1 MKRSSIK
8 KLIIKNK
15 KAVIIVS
22 AVIIL
27 GGALV
32 LIKARKN
39 TELPTSNLES
49 IEGTVKLEKGEI
61 NQSII
66 VNGNVKSG
74 EVSNVSSSIAAK
86 VKSVNVK
93 VGDIVNAG
101 DVICVLDDSDI
112 VKEIENKTKELE
124 EQRKTLQD
132 NYNKLVSQ
140 LNTLKNT
147 QSQSLS
153 TQNKSVEAAAGILN
167 KAKTELNNYEG
178 TFNSIKNTY
187 NIMLSG
193 IKDKQSNYDNAEN
206 YKKQAYETWIKSGGS
221 VDSQEYK
228 KYIEASENLNRK
240 QEELNQ
246 AKELYDYDNI
256 SNMYNEALNTYNEKL
271 AVRDSAQSQY
281 DEAVANSTSTANSN
295 KAEIETLQ
303 SSINDVKSQIE
314 KLNDNEELKE
324 LKEKL
329 DKTVL
334 KAETTGKIT
343 ELKVNV
349 GSMTD
354 GAIATIQSTDNLILE
369 VNIAE
374 YDIQKVS
381 TGMKA
386 KISSDTLTDKVDGE
400 LVGISPVASEG
411 DKKGFVAQI
420 AITNSSGLFIGT
432 NAKAEIIISGKS
444 DVILAP
450 IDAIKNIDTNPSIFV
465 QESDGKFKEVSVT
478 VGERNDYYAEISGSD
493 VKEGM
498 EINAYAYYYSDDNS
512 GNNIENNEEI
522 NEDSDINEGGSL

>member
-1 MKRSSIK
+1 MKRSDIK

-15 KAVIIVS
+15 KAIIIVS
-22 AVIIL
+22 AVLIL
-27 GGALV
+27 SGGLV
-32 LIKARKN
+32 LVKARQK
-39 TELPTSNLES
+39 TELQISNLES

-112 VKEIENKTKELE
+112 VKEIESKTKELE

-140 LNTLKNT
+140 LNALKNT

-153 TQNKSVEAAAGILN
+153 IQNKAVEAAANTLN
-167 KAKTELNNYEG
+167 KANAELSNYEG

-187 NIMLSG
+187 NIMIGG
-193 IKDKQSNYDNAEN
+193 IKDKQTNYDNAEN
-206 YKKQAYETWIKSGGS
+206 YKKQAYETWVKSGGS

-256 SNMYNEALNTYNEKL
+256 SNKYNEALNTYNEKV
-271 AVRDSAQSQY
+271 ATRDSAKAQY
-281 DEAVANSTSTANSN
+281 DEAVANKTSIVNSN
-295 KAEIETLQ
+295 KSEVDTLET
-303 SSINDVKSQIE
+303 SITEASTQIE

-329 DKTVL
+329 NSTVL
-334 KAETTGKIT
+334 KAETSGKIT

-349 GSMTD
+349 GSMTE

-374 YDIQKVS
+374 YDIQKVN

-386 KISSDTLTDKVDGE
+386 KISSDTLTDKVEGE
-400 LVGISPVASEG
+400 LVRISPVASEG
-411 DKKGFVAQI
+411 DKKGFTAEI
-420 AITNSSGLFIGT
+420 EIKNASGLFIGT
-432 NAKAEIIISGKS
+432 NAKAEIILSGKS
-444 DVILAP
+444 NVILAP
-450 IDAIKNIDTNPSIFV
+450 IDAIKNIDNNPSIFV
-465 QESDGKFKEVSVT
+465 KELDGSFKEVPVT
-478 VGERNDYYAEISGSD
+478 VGERNDYYVEISGSNI
-493 VKEGM
+493 KEGM
-498 EINAYAYYYSDDNS
+498 EINAYVAYDSDY
-512 GNNIENNEEI
+512 NNES
-522 NEDSDINEGGSL
+522 NEGSDMNEGGVFDEGF